1 MSNFIVSARKYRP
14 NSFDTVVGQTSITS
28 ILQKSIESNQL
39 AQSYL
44 FCGPRGVGK
53 TTCARIFAKEINK
66 FNNNADLVDF
76 SFNIFE
82 LDAASNNSVE
92 DIRNLTDQ
100 VRIPPQVGKYKVYII
115 DEVHMLSQ
123 SAFNAF
129 LKTLEEP
136 PEHAK
141 FILATTEKHKII
153 PTILSRCQIFD
164 FKRIGDDDIVEYLN
178 FVAKEEKIEVDEE
191 SLRLIAQKSD
201 GAMRDSL
208 SLFDRLCNWSE
219 RSLLYKRV
227 VKLLNILDYDYYFKI
242 TEKLLIQDFYEVLSI
257 FNEILENGYDS
268 QDFII
273 GLAKHFRDLLV
284 AKDTKTVMLLEM
296 GADLQ
301 QRYLIHSQEFSIN
314 FLLTSLN
321 ISNDADINYNK
332 SSNQRL
338 LVELMLLK
346 MSSLNEISD
355 KKKTSINNKK
365 VLNEEVEDE
374 KDTQKIVKTE
384 DSILDQQANIT
395 KVNIDLDVRKKPS
408 TILINSN
415 QQNNDNSEKNQETE
429 QVLED
434 SDFTE
439 LEMRDIW
446 SKLIE
451 YFKASGKS
459 NISLALEIHA
469 PKLLPDNIIHLLL
482 SNSAQLEMI
491 LEEKHVILDYLRKNL
506 KNKNIEIT
514 TAISKNLQQKNPYTN
529 KDKFNKMVESN
540 KHLEVLKR
548 KLSLDTDF

>member
-66 FNNNADLVDF
+66 FNNNADFVDF

-136 PEHAK
+136 PAHAK

-242 TEKLLIQDFYEVLSI
+242 TEKLLIQDFYEALSI

-296 GADLQ
+296 GADLK
-301 QRYLIHSQEFSIN
+301 QRYLNHSQEFSVN

-332 SSNQRL
+332 SSDQRL

-346 MSSLNEISD
+346 ISSLDEISD
-355 KKKTSINNKK
+355 KKKISIKNKK

-374 KDTQKIVKTE
+374 KDTQKIVEKE
-384 DSILDQQANIT
+384 DSALDKQANIT
-395 KVNIDLDVRKKPS
+395 KVNINLDVRKKPS
-408 TILINSN
+408 TILINST

-469 PKLLPDNIIHLLL
+469 PKLLPDHIIHLLL

-514 TAISKNLQQKNPYTN
+514 TAISKNFQQKTPYTN

-540 KHLEVLKR
+540 EHLEVLKT

>member
-66 FNNNADLVDF
+66 FNNNADFVDF

-136 PEHAK
+136 PAHAK

-242 TEKLLIQDFYEVLSI
+242 TEKLLIQDFYEALSI

-296 GADLQ
+296 GADLK
-301 QRYLIHSQEFSIN
+301 QRYLNHSQEFSVN

-332 SSNQRL
+332 SSDQRL

-346 MSSLNEISD
+346 ISSLDEISD
-355 KKKTSINNKK
+355 KKKISINNKK

-374 KDTQKIVKTE
+374 KDTQKIVEKE
-384 DSILDQQANIT
+384 DSALDKQANIT
-395 KVNIDLDVRKKPS
+395 KVNINLDVRKKPS
-408 TILINSN
+408 TILINST

-469 PKLLPDNIIHLLL
+469 PKLLPDHIIHLLL

-514 TAISKNLQQKNPYTN
+514 TAISKNFQQKTPYTN

-540 KHLEVLKR
+540 EHLEVLKT

>member
-506 KNKNIEIT
+506 KNKSIEIT
-514 TAISKNLQQKNPYTN
+514 TAISNNLQQKNPYTN

>member
-1 MSNFIVSARKYRP
+1 
-14 NSFDTVVGQTSITS
+14 
-28 ILQKSIESNQL
+28 
-39 AQSYL
+39 
-44 FCGPRGVGK
+44 
-53 TTCARIFAKEINK
+53 
-66 FNNNADLVDF
+66 
-76 SFNIFE
+76 
-82 LDAASNNSVE
+82 
-92 DIRNLTDQ
+92 
-100 VRIPPQVGKYKVYII
+100 VGKYKVYII

-178 FVAKEEKIEVDEE
+178 FVAKQEKIEVDEG

-296 GADLQ
+296 GTDLQ
-301 QRYLIHSQEFSIN
+301 QRYLSHSQEFSIN

-332 SSNQRL
+332 SSDQRL

-374 KDTQKIVKTE
+374 KDTQKIVEKE
-384 DSILDQQANIT
+384 HSALDKQSHIT
-395 KVNIDLDVRKKPS
+395 KVNINLDVRKKPS

-439 LEMRDIW
+439 SEMRDIW

-514 TAISKNLQQKNPYTN
+514 TAISKNLQQKAPYTN

-540 KHLEVLKR
+540 EHLEVLKR

>member
-66 FNNNADLVDF
+66 FNNNADFVDF

-301 QRYLIHSQEFSIN
+301 QRYLSHSQEFSIN

-365 VLNEEVEDE
+365 VLNEEIEDE

-384 DSILDQQANIT
+384 DSILDQQANIA

-506 KNKNIEIT
+506 KNKSIEIT
-514 TAISKNLQQKNPYTN
+514 TAISNNLQQKNPYTN

>member
-66 FNNNADLVDF
+66 FNNNADFVDF

-136 PEHAK
+136 PAHAK

-242 TEKLLIQDFYEVLSI
+242 TEKLLIQDFYEALSI

-296 GADLQ
+296 GADLK
-301 QRYLIHSQEFSIN
+301 QRYLNHSQEFSVN

-332 SSNQRL
+332 SSDQRL

-346 MSSLNEISD
+346 ISSLDEISD
-355 KKKTSINNKK
+355 KKKISINNKK

-374 KDTQKIVKTE
+374 KDTQKIVEKE
-384 DSILDQQANIT
+384 DSALDKQANIT
-395 KVNIDLDVRKKPS
+395 KVNINLDVRKKPS
-408 TILINSN
+408 TILINST

-469 PKLLPDNIIHLLL
+469 PKLLPDHIIHLLL

-514 TAISKNLQQKNPYTN
+514 TEISKNLQQKTPYTN

-540 KHLEVLKR
+540 EHLEVLKT

>member
-178 FVAKEEKIEVDEE
+178 FVAKQEKIEVDEG

-296 GADLQ
+296 GTDLQ
-301 QRYLIHSQEFSIN
+301 QRYLSHSQEFSIN

-439 LEMRDIW
+439 SEMRDIW

-506 KNKNIEIT
+506 KNKSIEIT
-514 TAISKNLQQKNPYTN
+514 TAISNNLQQKNPYTN